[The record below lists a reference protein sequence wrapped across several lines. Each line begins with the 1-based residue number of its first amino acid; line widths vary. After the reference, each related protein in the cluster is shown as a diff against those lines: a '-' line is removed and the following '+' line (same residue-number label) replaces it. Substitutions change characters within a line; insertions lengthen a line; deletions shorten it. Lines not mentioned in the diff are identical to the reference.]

1 MHLLLKRKLR
11 LADQPEPFGLGL
23 VFFHHR
29 RRRHQRRVHRVK
41 RKVGEERLVAVRL
54 DKIHRLRPEP
64 HGQVLA
70 LRAVLQARVGVGG
83 EKLPGLKRRPG
94 TPSALVDVEPLVLRP
109 IIFVRTK
116 VPFASEKSRVTTCL
130 ERLRKRVLIKIHPVV
145 QRCGEKPPGAPSAE
159 KIRGIH
165 PCRVL
170 AGHDA
175 VTRRAA
181 DRVGGVAV
189 REAHAGPGEPVDVRR
204 LVKRIRIVR
213 TDIHVPHVI
222 DEKEDNI
229 GLPGLGRGQH
239 SHKAKQTDRKNMTHH
254 RQAPNWNRKPPLGQ
268 AQKRSG
274 DIPVPENPIAV
285 SKKRTQ
291 MNADFEDGK

>member
-1 MHLLLKRKLR
+1 M
-11 LADQPEPFGLGL
+11 
-23 VFFHHR
+23 
-29 RRRHQRRVHRVK
+29 
-41 RKVGEERLVAVRL
+41 
-54 DKIHRLRPEP
+54 
-64 HGQVLA
+64 LA
-70 LRAVLQARVGVGG
+70 LRAVLQARVGVRG
-83 EKLPGLKRRPG
+83 EKLSGLERCTG
-94 TPSALVDVEPLVLRP
+94 TPAALVHIEPLILRP
-109 IIFVRTK
+109 VLFVRAE
-116 VPFASEKSRVTTCL
+116 VPFAGEKRRVTARL
-130 ERLRKRVLIKIHPVV
+130 ERLRQRGLLKIHPVV
-145 QRCGEKPPGAPSAE
+145 QRCGEEFPGAAAAE

-165 PCRVL
+165 PRRVL

-175 VTRRAA
+175 VPCRAA
-181 DRVGGVAV
+181 DRVGGIAV
-189 REAHAGPGEPVDVRR
+189 REAHAGTGESVDVRR